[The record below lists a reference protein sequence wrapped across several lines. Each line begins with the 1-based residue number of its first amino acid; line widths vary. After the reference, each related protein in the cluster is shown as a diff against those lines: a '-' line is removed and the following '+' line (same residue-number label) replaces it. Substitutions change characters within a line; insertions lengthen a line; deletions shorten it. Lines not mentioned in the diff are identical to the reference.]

1 MRGWN
6 GALSLE
12 GDRVIVKRGLRGLL
26 TRKRRD
32 PNLVFRADQIGLVKY
47 APARGLAG
55 YVQVVERDS
64 LPCEQNYLAT
74 IRDPRTV
81 TFMTRA
87 LKWRKL
93 AEEIAA
99 RSGAQLDV
107 NPPQP
112 YWSTIRR

>member
-12 GDRVIVKRGLRGLL
+12 GDRVIVKRRLRGLL

-32 PNLVFRADQIGLVKY
+32 PDRVLRADQIGLVRY
-47 APARGLAG
+47 APARRLVG

-64 LPCEQNYLAT
+64 PSPEQSYLAT

-81 TFMTRA
+81 TFMTRS

-99 RSGAQLDV
+99 RSGSHLDV